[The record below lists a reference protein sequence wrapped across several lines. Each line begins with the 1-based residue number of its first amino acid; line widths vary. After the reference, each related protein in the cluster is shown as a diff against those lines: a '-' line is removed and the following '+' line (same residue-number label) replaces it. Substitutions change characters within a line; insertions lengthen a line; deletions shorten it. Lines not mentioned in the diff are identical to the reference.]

1 LEGDLIVSL
10 KSKMP
15 LQVWILTLS
24 AFAIGTAEFVIAGIL
39 PQVADSLWVT
49 EGQAGNLITAY
60 ALAIVVGGPIL
71 TLWLARLEKHKVL
84 FGLMALF
91 IAGNLIGAFTTS
103 YSVLLISRVIAG
115 LTQGP
120 FYGIGAVVATK
131 LVSDKLAGQA
141 VGQMF
146 TGLTLA
152 NVLGVP
158 GGTWIGNAFGWNMT
172 FLVISALGLVA
183 AVAIAAFVPA
193 QEPDHSA
200 PNIRGQLSAFQD
212 RNLIASL
219 AITAFGWVG
228 FMTFYG
234 YIAPVA
240 ERIVGFS
247 ASDLTWVLV
256 IVGLGFVIGNSLGGR
271 TADANLR
278 LSLILWPV
286 AMIASLIVV
295 GLVAPFKWPFL
306 AAAFGFGVASFA
318 NVPPMQMRV
327 MKYGQAAPELAA
339 TANISAFNI
348 ANAFGGLI
356 GGAVVDSSYG
366 ASAIPFAAA
375 VVPLVTLFFI
385 LSQERRLSS
394 STPAPRGSER
404 RPREAALVGLRL
416 KERLSA
422 EQSPRPH
429 NPQQE
434 PTHEQQ
440 R

>member
-1 LEGDLIVSL
+1 VSL

-24 AFAIGTAEFVIAGIL
+24 AFAIGTAEFVIAGVL
-39 PQVADSLWVT
+39 PQVADSLRVT
-49 EGQAGNLITAY
+49 EGQAGNLITSY
-60 ALAIVVGGPIL
+60 ALAIVIGGPIL
-71 TLWLARLEKHKVL
+71 TLWLARFERRKILL
-84 FGLMALF
+84 GLMALF
-91 IAGNLIGAFTTS
+91 IIGNLIGAFTTS

-120 FYGIGAVVATK
+120 FYGIGAVVATR

-146 TGLTLA
+146 AGLTLS

-193 QEPDHSA
+193 QEREHSA
-200 PNIRGQLSAFQD
+200 PNISGQLRAFRD
-212 RNLIASL
+212 HNLIASL
-219 AITAFGWVG
+219 TITALGWVG

-234 YIAPVA
+234 YIGPVA
-240 ERIVGFS
+240 ERIAGFS

-256 IVGLGFVIGNSLGGR
+256 IVGLGLVIGNALGGR

-278 LSLILWPV
+278 LSLILWPA

-306 AAAFGFGVASFA
+306 AAAFVFGVASFA

-327 MKYGQAAPELAA
+327 MKYGKAAPELAA
-339 TANISAFNI
+339 TANISAFNF
-348 ANAFGGLI
+348 ANAVGGLI
-356 GGAVVDSSYG
+356 GGFVVDSSYG

-375 VVPLVTLFFI
+375 AVPFVTLFFI
-385 LSQERRLSS
+385 LSQEHRSSS
-394 STPAPRGSER
+394 STPAPGGSER
-404 RPREAALVGLRL
+404 GPREAALVADRV
-416 KERLSA
+416 E
-422 EQSPRPH
+422 EQSPSLQDS
-429 NPQQE
+429 QQE
-434 PTHEQQ
+434 PAHEQQ